1 MTACPPHPR
10 HAKPG
15 LSKCRHLAIQP
26 PRRSG
31 PTPRPEIAPTRA
43 WAALPPVGSV
53 VRWLAGLAVLGVASA
68 AGSAQVTYSG
78 PPSGSSDGP
87 AWSRVPGLTQDM
99 LVVLGVGILLLV
111 VLLVWALF
119 LRKRPHS
126 HSHSHSRHHRGIQIE
141 ESGES
146 DSDHARHHH
155 RHRRK
160 RRRRDHRMRNPTLA
174 ETGGLPPPRSE
185 PHPPPVT

>member
-1 MTACPPHPR
+1 MTACPLHTRPPT
-10 HAKPG
+10 PG
-15 LSKCRHLAIQP
+15 LSNRRRLAIRP

-31 PTPRPEIAPTRA
+31 PAARAQTTAMRPWEP
-43 WAALPPVGSV
+43 LPPIVSAA
-53 VRWLAGLAVLGVASA
+53 RWLAGLAVFGVVSA
-68 AGSAQVTYSG
+68 AGLAQVTYSG
-78 PPSGSSDGP
+78 PAAGSSDGP

-111 VLLVWALF
+111 VLLIWALF
-119 LRKRPHS
+119 LRRRPHS
-126 HSHSHSRHHRGIQIE
+126 HAHSRHHRGTQLE

-155 RHRRK
+155 GHRRK
-160 RRRRDHRMRNPTLA
+160 RRRREHRMRNPTLA

-185 PHPPPVT
+185 PHPPSVT

>member
-1 MTACPPHPR
+1 MTACPLHPR

-26 PRRSG
+26 PLRSG
-31 PTPRPEIAPTRA
+31 RPPPRNYPDARLGCIAPGWVR
-43 WAALPPVGSV
+43 PP
-53 VRWLAGLAVLGVASA
+53 LAGRSRA
-68 AGSAQVTYSG
+68 ARSRLRRRSAQVTYSG
-78 PPSGSSDGP
+78 PPAGSSDGP

-146 DSDHARHHH
+146 DSDHARHLH